1 MRNLE
6 DFPVPIDG
14 EVTLCEING
23 RMQCMN
29 HEFANVSTFTTAV
42 DKHPKVHITR
52 DLLHLPNL
60 GDEGRA
66 LFLPTDVPFLKQLT
80 QVYAEQGLKEVLHTA
95 TLHQHLLISQSARF
109 LLAVWRYLRKARLI
123 LNPSLEYHSCELIDE
138 LSQTRNWANNTI
150 KCIAW
155 HLHNS
160 RLAVATCDDSVRI
173 YCNDS
178 SFVPL
183 LRCKQ
188 QRNVTCLAW
197 RPMSLT
203 EIAVGHENGII
214 IWHVDFNSLVTR
226 PSVSNSIMLQRVD
239 HKPVM
244 SLAWSPRGNLL
255 VSAAALDS
263 NILVW
268 DVELNKTSVLKGSRD
283 SGNILLKWSPAKDK
297 LLSVSNGI
305 VFRIWDCQH
314 WENERWTVPSG
325 RVQAACWTSC
335 GTSLLFATSTEPVIY
350 GLNMKSDHVF
360 SSNSESSIDHAVPL
374 FDLSKIDLEGIAVG
388 GIVQSM
394 EADPKGNH
402 LAVFFKDTSCVALF
416 SVIKSPLLQLIPS
429 SLIVGLAA
437 EVPST
442 IAFQY
447 NFKPGACLSIAWSSG
462 HLQHFPII
470 YTDLTNDFNA
480 SQYVQSQIR
489 SLNNSR

>member
-1 MRNLE
+1 MRNCE
-6 DFPVPIDG
+6 DFPAPPEG
-14 EVTLCEING
+14 EVSLCEING
-23 RMQCMN
+23 RMQCTN
-29 HEFANVSTFTTAV
+29 PDFATVSTFTTAV

-52 DLLHLPNL
+52 DLLHHPNL

-80 QVYAEQGLKEVLHTA
+80 QVYAEQGLKEVLQTA
-95 TLHQHLLISQSARF
+95 TLHQHVLISQSAH
-109 LLAVWRYLRKARLI
+109 LLLRLWRYLRKARLI
-123 LNPSLEYHSCELIDE
+123 LNPSLEYHTCELIDE

-160 RLAVATCDDSVRI
+160 RLAIATCDDSVRI

-178 SFVPL
+178 NFVPL

-203 EIAVGHENGII
+203 EIAVGHETGVI

-226 PSVSNSIMLQRVD
+226 PSVSNSIMLHRVE
-239 HKPVM
+239 HRPVM
-244 SLAWSPRGNLL
+244 SLAWSPQGNLL

-268 DVELNKTSVLKGSRD
+268 DVELNKTSILKGSRD
-283 SGNILLKWSPAKDK
+283 SGNVLLKWSPAKDK

-335 GTSLLFATSTEPVIY
+335 GTSLLFATNTEPVIY
-350 GLNMKSDHVF
+350 GLNIKNDHVF
-360 SSNSESSIDHAVPL
+360 TSNATSIDHAVPL
-374 FDLSKIDLEGIAVG
+374 FDLSKIDLGGISVG
-388 GIVQSM
+388 GVVQAM

-402 LAVFFKDTSCVALF
+402 LAVFFKDTNCVAVF

-429 SLIVGLAA
+429 SLITGLAA

-442 IAFQY
+442 MVFQH

-462 HLQHFPII
+462 RLQHFPII
-470 YTDLTNDFNA
+470 YTDLTNNFNA
-480 SQYVQSQIR
+480 IA
-489 SLNNSR
+489 N